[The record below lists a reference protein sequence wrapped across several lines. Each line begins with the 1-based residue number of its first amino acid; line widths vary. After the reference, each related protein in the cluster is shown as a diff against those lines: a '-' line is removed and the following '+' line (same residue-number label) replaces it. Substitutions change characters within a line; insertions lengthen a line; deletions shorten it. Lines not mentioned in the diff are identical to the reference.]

1 MLCLLSL
8 LLFLAGNCGLSA
20 DIPLP
25 KSDPHGAYASLF
37 AEELGLVMEV
47 RASEAASVVEAYKK
61 AGLHASLIGK
71 VSASQSCALLHGGGS
86 LDDEDIFQ
94 QPLSGDL
101 GRYPPRD
108 EY

>member
-8 LLFLAGNCGLSA
+8 VLFLTGNCGLSA

-71 VSASQSCALLHGGGS
+71 VSAFVVC
-86 LDDEDIFQ
+86 
-94 QPLSGDL
+94 PLAYMSVARL
-101 GRYPPRD
+101 MMKTFSNNH
-108 EY
+108 